1 MSALSP
7 STVAE
12 LVRLARETARNAH
25 VPYSKFPVGAAVLTE
40 RGDMHAAV
48 NVENASYGLSMC
60 AERAAIFAAIAQGAR
75 RIVAIA
81 VYTPTAEPTPP
92 CGACRQVAA
101 EFADDTVVIC
111 SADSGAE
118 RRYTLAE
125 LLPHGFGAQHL

>member
-7 STVAE
+7 STLVE
-12 LVRLARETARNAH
+12 LVCLARAAARNAH
-25 VPYSKFPVGAAVLTE
+25 APYSKFPVGAAVLTE
-40 RGDMHAAV
+40 RGDMHAAA

-60 AERAAIFAAIAQGAR
+60 AERAAIFAAVAQGAR
-75 RIVAIA
+75 RIVAMA

-101 EFADDTVVIC
+101 EFADDTLVIC
-111 SADSGAE
+111 SADAGGE